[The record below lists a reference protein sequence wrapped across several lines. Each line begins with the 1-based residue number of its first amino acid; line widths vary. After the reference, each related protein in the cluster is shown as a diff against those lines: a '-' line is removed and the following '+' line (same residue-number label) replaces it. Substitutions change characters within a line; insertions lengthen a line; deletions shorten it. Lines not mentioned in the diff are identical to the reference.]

1 MAPFFALFSLFFC
14 SFFFLFQKPFF
25 RNTSREPC
33 RFGVDFGS
41 PRWRLGCLLDASWS
55 LLGTSWILGT
65 SWVPLGCLLVPL
77 GGLLGVPSGLFGVS
91 GGLLGPLG
99 CLLDASWS
107 LLGASWVSVGFSGG
121 SLGAS
126 WVLLGDPWEPY
137 SAILKFPRPRRAGR
151 SHIES
156 AAVGAA
162 PLVSVLS
169 LFVTSCL

>member
-121 SLGAS
+121 SLGTS
-126 WVLLGDPWEPY
+126 WVLLGYPLESCTMFFCLNSIFITVCKPVV
-137 SAILKFPRPRRAGR
+137 SLLQVSCNRPK
-151 SHIES
+151 
-156 AAVGAA
+156 
-162 PLVSVLS
+162 SV
-169 LFVTSCL
+169 TTP